1 MSTVTPG
8 EIDAI
13 TGDGRERNFAIYAL
27 SFLLW
32 PVILSTCIYV
42 TALGLAADHAALY
55 FNITYICLALGL
67 FTLER
72 LMPHERKW
80 LQNDGQMAADLA
92 HTLLNKGF
100 VQILVIVGLTIGIAE
115 VAASKGGGLWPAHWP
130 IAFQI
135 ILGLVIAEAGLYA
148 AHRVAHEWPL
158 LWRFH
163 AVHHSAPRLWF
174 FNTGR
179 FHVVDTVTSI
189 LLSQPLLFLAGAPSD
204 IFIWVTSITAFIG
217 MLTHCNIEMRFGPL
231 NYVFN
236 TPAVHRWHHSRI
248 PAEGNS
254 NYGENLMLFDVLLR
268 TFYCPKRRPP
278 ANIGINDPMPTK
290 FLGQVSHPFRKDQ
303 NTLAASRTAIDSH

>member
-1 MSTVTPG
+1 MSTVTTG

-13 TGDGRERNFAIYAL
+13 TGDGRERSFAIYAL

-32 PVILSTCIYV
+32 PVILSTCIY
-42 TALGLAADHAALY
+42 TTSLGLAEGREALY
-55 FNITYICLALGL
+55 FNLTYLCLALGL
-67 FTLER
+67 FALER

-80 LQNDGQMAADLA
+80 LQNDGQMPADLA

-100 VQILVIVGLTIGIAE
+100 VQVLVIVGLTIGIAE
-115 VAASKGGGLWPAHWP
+115 TVASKGGGLWPAHWP
-130 IAFQI
+130 IAFQV
-135 ILGLVIAEAGLYA
+135 ILGLVIAEAGLYI
-148 AHRVAHEWPL
+148 AHRVAHEWPF

-217 MLTHCNIEMRFGPL
+217 VMTHCNIEMRFGPL

-248 PAEGNS
+248 PAEGNT
-254 NYGENLMLFDVLLR
+254 NYGENLMLFDVLFK

-278 ANIGINDPMPTK
+278 TNIGINDPMPTK
-290 FLGQVSHPFRKDQ
+290 FIGQVAHPFRKDQ
-303 NTLAASRTAIDSH
+303 SSLPASRTAIDSD